1 MQTNYADAIINIA
14 LIPGGLVR
22 LELGTVTPIQ
32 STEGK
37 QEFTLTPT
45 QHLVM
50 SIDGFIRSFGA
61 QEQLMQKLLVDGVVK
76 RREEVSAQA
85 DQ

>member
-22 LELGTVTPIQ
+22 LEFGSVTPVQ
-32 STEGK
+32 SPDGK
-37 QEFTLTPT
+37 QDLTLTPT

-50 SIDGFIRSFGA
+50 SMDGFIRSFGV
-61 QEQLMQKLLVDGVVK
+61 QEQVMQKLLADGVVK
-76 RREEVSAQA
+76 RREELAA
-85 DQ
+85 KAE